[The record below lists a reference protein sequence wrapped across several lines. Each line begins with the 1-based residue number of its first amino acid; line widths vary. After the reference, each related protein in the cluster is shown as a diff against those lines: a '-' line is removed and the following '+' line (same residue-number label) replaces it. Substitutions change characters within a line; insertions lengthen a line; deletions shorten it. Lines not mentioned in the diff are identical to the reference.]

1 MIKRNKDKDIQARL
15 TEYICDIILL
25 FEKIKNGIGNWFK
38 SREHLKKQTDK
49 NIRGIFKANN
59 TPKSF
64 TGCNYT
70 YIRLDFLH
78 GDPKKL
84 FEICL
89 KNIPTS
95 KDLSDISF
103 KEGYAYV
110 RGLKYVGQLFDLG
123 DTKHTREFIETTD
136 GIIDDWVKLTIL
148 PDSREWKEADKSLK
162 IIF

>member
-103 KEGYAYV
+103 KEYSRRLMLLLYS
-110 RGLKYVGQLFDLG
+110 
-123 DTKHTREFIETTD
+123 
-136 GIIDDWVKLTIL
+136 IIGRSMTSPISFFTVFST
-148 PDSREWKEADKSLK
+148 
-162 IIF
+162 